1 MGRPTK
7 LTPTLQKQ
15 LVAALKTG
23 ATVVDVCKSVGLG
36 KATFYEW
43 LAIGEAVIDGT
54 KHARMPEDP
63 TEQKRFVDFVDAVTR
78 AQEDAKMS
86 AIKTL
91 RTAMNPYTET
101 TKSTKTFKETRLKRD
116 GTEYQYVRVEESK
129 TTVRRQGD
137 WRAAVEYLTRRHP
150 AEWGDRTDIT
160 SGGEPVAI
168 YVNKVPSRPVPAGP
182 AGNEDAPLPGRAEA
196 AFASHASGPGRP
208 GAGDKDAGDRSP

>member
-137 WRAAVEYLTRRHP
+137 WRAAVEYLKRRYKD
-150 AEWGDRTDIT
+150 EWGDRLEVDWRR
-160 SGGEPVAI
+160 ELEQ
-168 YVNKVPSRPVPAGP
+168 AGLDP
-182 AGNEDAPLPGRAEA
+182 DAQLDELTRQFEEHLRRGASAVDAGSAEA
-196 AFASHASGPGRP
+196 CTGAS
-208 GAGDKDAGDRSP
+208 